1 MAELTDERVRE
12 LLARASIHSD
22 PDNWHIA
29 AALRELLER
38 RALAEARQPAGEAVE
53 RKSVTISG
61 AIDEY
66 LSHPEHRTAEMPSR
80 QPSVRMAQAERLV
93 EYEAGQRAGEVEE
106 MAIYKAGFTAG
117 RRVGIE
123 AVARVICRTAGRD
136 PDASTG
142 PRLWDAFAG
151 KEPEVKMWEL
161 EVEYARAVLALPRI
175 AAALEWAEAL
185 ADWNDHINSIGYGR
199 TDQHKAIRL
208 KLAEEAYRATLEKRK
223 D

>member
-93 EYEAGQRAGEVEE
+93 EYEAGRRAGIEEAALWHEVEASRLRQIAE
-106 MAIYKAGFTAG
+106 THFSGHGVRMLNDAASHDSA
-117 RRVGIE
+117 
-123 AVARVICRTAGRD
+123 ARCLRGLLT
-136 PDASTG
+136 
-142 PRLWDAFAG
+142 
-151 KEPEVKMWEL
+151 EPG
-161 EVEYARAVLALPRI
+161 
-175 AAALEWAEAL
+175 
-185 ADWNDHINSIGYGR
+185 DG
-199 TDQHKAIRL
+199 
-208 KLAEEAYRATLEKRK
+208 
-223 D
+223 